1 MTCLKIA
8 SFLQED
14 PSWLKAIS
22 MAGRKLE
29 AYSWREWLREW
40 KYRVDSI
47 EVWSCCYVKIIPFI
61 CGFLECDNFPELDFC
76 CFGNNRAGY
85 ELCAMAGGRGAVLLM
100 NLAGSILRWVTDCR
114 VYGLVCHEWELMFS
128 LTFKVRTCGI
138 ILEVFLHCGTM
149 SVGLSLHALGSL

>member
-85 ELCAMAGGRGAVLLM
+85 ELCAMAGGGEEGVFADESGRQHPEVGDWLQGL
-100 NLAGSILRWVTDCR
+100 WVSMS
-114 VYGLVCHEWELMFS
+114 W
-128 LTFKVRTCGI
+128 VRTDVFFDLQGKNLWNHPWGI
-138 ILEVFLHCGTM
+138 P
-149 SVGLSLHALGSL
+149 ALWYNECWT